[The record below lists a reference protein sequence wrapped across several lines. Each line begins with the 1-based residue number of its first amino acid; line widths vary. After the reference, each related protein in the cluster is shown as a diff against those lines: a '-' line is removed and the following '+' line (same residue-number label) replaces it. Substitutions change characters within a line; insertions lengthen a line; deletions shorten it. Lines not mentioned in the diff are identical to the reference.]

1 MIVATVRDLRQFG
14 PATLPPARHDGR
26 LRILNI
32 GLPILGL
39 SSFTKA
45 LADYAATRDDVAM
58 THFALVNA
66 AWMKVLFRVSP
77 IPWSMDLQCANMVN
91 LWRWRMRRA
100 IDSGA
105 LNLDCF
111 DAVVACPQYHARAF
125 IERRPDRPFVVSAHT
140 DATAA
145 NAVRDFGDSRITTR
159 PLDRADR
166 AVLPRCD
173 VVTCMGWFAGN
184 SARDDY
190 GVDPSRLMLVPP
202 TTTEIGPGDPP
213 GKTPARG
220 RAARIAI
227 VGNDWAR
234 KGGPELL
241 RWHQSRW
248 ADRAELH
255 VIGHGAPND
264 PAARNVVWHGR
275 VPRERLLNELLP
287 TMDLFV
293 LPTRRDMSP
302 WVLVEAAGAGVAAVA
317 SRLGGIPDEV
327 IDGRTGLLCTPGDE
341 AEFVRA
347 IESLLDD
354 PDRCHRMGLAARE
367 YARTHFTPSV
377 VYGGLIDR
385 LWAEFGRQSG
395 AKCAQTRAGTE

>member
-1 MIVATVRDLRQFG
+1 MIVATVRDIRAFS
-14 PATLPPARHDGR
+14 PSVLPPPRHDGR

-45 LADYAATRDDVAM
+45 LAEHAATRDDVVM
-58 THFALVNA
+58 THFELVNA
-66 AWMKVLFRVSP
+66 TWMKVLFRVSP

-91 LWRWRMRRA
+91 LWRWRIRRA
-100 IDSGA
+100 IDSDA

-111 DAVVACPQYHARAF
+111 DAVVTCPQHHTMAF
-125 IERRPDRPFVVSAHT
+125 IDRRPARPFVISAHT
-140 DATAA
+140 DATAV
-145 NAVRDFGDSRITTR
+145 NTVRDFGDSPITTR
-159 PLDRADR
+159 PLDRCDR
-166 AVLPRCD
+166 YLLPRCD
-173 VVTCMGWFAGN
+173 LVTCMGWFAGN

-202 TTTEIGPGDPP
+202 TTTEITPGDPP

-220 RAARIAI
+220 RLARIAI
-227 VGNDWAR
+227 AGNDWVR

-248 ADRAELH
+248 AERAELH
-255 VIGHGAPND
+255 VIGQGAPED
-264 PAARNVVWHGR
+264 PAARNVTWHGR
-275 VPRERLLNELLP
+275 VPREKLLNELFP
-287 TMDLFV
+287 SMDLFV
-293 LPTRRDMSP
+293 LPTKRDMSP
-302 WVLVEAAGAGVAAVA
+302 WVLVEAAGAGVAAVS

-327 IDGRTGLLCTPGDE
+327 IDSQTGLLCEPGDE
-341 AEFVRA
+341 DEFIRA

-354 PDRCHRMGLAARE
+354 PDRCFRMGLAARE
-367 YARTHFTPSV
+367 YARNHFTPKV

-385 LWAEFGRQSG
+385 LWTEFRQQAHRG
-395 AKCAQTRAGTE
+395 TRAGAE